1 VGLVSQSLLVSLV
14 AVMVVAVVGTV
25 ALWPRLA
32 GRGPASVAG
41 RLSTLLLCQVLAV
54 ALTGVLLNR
63 YFSFYASWSELLPQ
77 SSSARAVGLTPVTP
91 PPGGGGHSLVTGTGA
106 TGAPATLGARVGTPD
121 HRPGRLVPVTV
132 PGTGGLSESGY
143 VYLPPQYDAHPAERF
158 PAVLVLA
165 GYPGHVITLVHRLE
179 VPGQMNRQLSAGTVH
194 PMVMVLM
201 SPTVA
206 PPRDTECADVPGGPQ
221 VATYLSRDVPAYVS
235 AHFRVRPT
243 WGVLGASTGGFCA
256 TKLATTHPG
265 TFAAAVS
272 MSGTVHPREDSTT
285 GELYGHQPALRER
298 SDATWL
304 LRHRPVPRVSYL
316 LTASRT
322 EGEVY
327 GDLRDLVAVVRPP
340 ASVQT
345 IVLAKGGHNFGVWLR
360 ELPTCL
366 QWLSA
371 RLSA

>member
-1 VGLVSQSLLVSLV
+1 MGLLSQSLLVALLALMAV
-14 AVMVVAVVGTV
+14 ALIGVV

-32 GRGPASVAG
+32 GRGPVVVAG
-41 RLSTLLLCQVLAV
+41 RVGTLLVCQVLAV

-77 SSSARAVGLTPVTP
+77 SSSSSVVGLTPVTP
-91 PPGGGGHSLVTGTGA
+91 LPAGGRGSMSTGTPA
-106 TGAPATLGARVGTPD
+106 TAAPVTLGARVGTPD
-121 HRPGRLVPVTV
+121 RRPGRLVPVTI

-143 VYLPPQYDAHPAERF
+143 VYLPPQYAENPRERF

-165 GYPGHVITLVHRLE
+165 GYPGHVITLVNRLE
-179 VPGQMNRQLSAGTVH
+179 VPGQMDRQLSAGTAR
-194 PMVMVLM
+194 PMIMVLM
-201 SPTVA
+201 SPTAA

-221 VATYLSRDVPAYVS
+221 VETYLSKDVPAYVD

-243 WGVLGASTGGFCA
+243 WGILGASTGGFCA
-256 TKLATTHPG
+256 TKLATLHPS

-285 GELYGHQPALRER
+285 GELYGHQPALRNR
-298 SDATWL
+298 SDATWVL
-304 LRHRPVPRVSYL
+304 THRPVPRVSYL
-316 LTASRT
+316 LTGSHT

-345 IVLAKGGHNFGVWLR
+345 IVLAQGGHNFGVWLR
-360 ELPTCL
+360 EMPTCL

-371 RLSA
+371 KLTT